1 MNEYDWST
9 FNTLNFDIIFGSGL
23 QANPSG
29 SPKLSE
35 KIIEVLVN
43 KKFDIS
49 KINERLDEIKNK
61 DETDNHFSECAV
73 TFIYSMCSDSRIRVL
88 YKYYY
93 GDHKFENAY
102 YSPMVDV
109 FIIIQHDQEPKIYD
123 YKYNRPLL
131 RKYFDA
137 GLCYDNY
144 CDIIEAIIK
153 KTPTFIVNG
162 PLHETV
168 LVKIKRLE
176 QYWYIYWAIKN
187 GLDKNG
193 VLCKDVYYW
202 IMKMLTQFF

>member
-9 FNTLNFDIIFGSGL
+9 FNTLNFDIIY
-23 QANPSG
+23 G
-29 SPKLSE
+29 SPKLSK
-35 KIIEVLVN
+35 KITEVLVN

-61 DETDNHFSECAV
+61 DKTDNHFSECAV
-73 TFIYSMCSDSRIRVL
+73 TFIYSIYSNRIRVL

-102 YSPMVDV
+102 YNPMSDV
-109 FIIIQHDQEPKIYD
+109 YIIIQYNQEPKIYD
-123 YKYNRPLL
+123 YKYYRPLL

-144 CDIIEAIIK
+144 CNIIGAIIK
-153 KTPTFIVNG
+153 KTPGFIVNG

-176 QYWYIYWAIKN
+176 QYWYIYWAIRN